1 MTKIWKC
8 IKDILNLDNNMTKI
22 WKGIKDILNIN
33 NNIKK
38 YMERY

>member
-1 MTKIWKC
+1 MTKIWKG
-8 IKDILNLDNNMTKI
+8 IKDILNIDNNMTKI